1 MEIEQTQAFENIP
14 SVEPAAGSTD
24 GGEQAV
30 ACGVQGYFRKVTQG
44 LSREMETES
53 REFVCEQLK
62 ALSVKLDDVAEVLA
76 NTAKNFREKEKNGF
90 ADMVEAGSEAA
101 ARLSGELREKYAERI
116 ASGVE
121 EMVRNRSWI
130 LLGGGVLAAGMLIW
144 GLSSR
149 KESGKTTG
157 LFGGPGG
164 REEQPYGPH

>member
-1 MEIEQTQAFENIP
+1 MEIEQTQPFENIP
-14 SVEPAAGSTD
+14 PVEPVAGSTD

-30 ACGVQGYFRKVTQG
+30 ARGVQGYFRRVTQG
-44 LSREMETES
+44 LTREMETES

-76 NTAKNFREKEKNGF
+76 NAAKNFREKEKNGF

-101 ARLSGELREKYAERI
+101 ARLSEELRDKYAEKI
-116 ASGVE
+116 ANGVE
-121 EMVRNRSWI
+121 EVVRNRTWI
-130 LLGGGVLAAGMLIW
+130 VLGGGVLAAGILIW

-149 KESGKTTG
+149 KGSDKTTG
-157 LFGGPGG
+157 LFGGLGA